1 MDHKETNNRRLYVLA
16 GLFTLALVVYL
27 GMLFDIQVNDHEYY
41 LTKSV
46 NTIAKK
52 EKVEASRGI
61 ITDRSGRPL
70 VSNRST
76 YSLTFDT
83 SLLKDG
89 EDQNDALLRLL
100 ELCREQGVDWV
111 DNLPVTRQAP
121 FAFTVD
127 SVSSTQKARFL
138 SYLKDLKPT
147 KEALAAYLAVHPEVV
162 AAEDAETAGDSGG
175 TTAPDGSALLKTLKA
190 EHLTSHLLVEAG
202 ITVPRLI
209 DWMREDFQVPEGYS
223 RDEAR
228 LVLGVQYELA
238 IRKLGTNDAYVLAE
252 DVSTEF
258 ISLINDGGYSGAK
271 ISSSFVRKYET
282 SYATHILG
290 TVGTLYKEDLDNPL
304 YADYPMNAIVGK
316 EGVELAFERYLHG
329 TDGTRIVSTNSEG
342 KVTGIYYQKEP
353 QPGNTVELT
362 IDLELQKVVEDA
374 LEKTVSAMNEE
385 DGNTARGAAAVVEA
399 VGTGEILSIASY
411 PTYDLSTYRQ
421 NYAALEADPSYP
433 MLNRAT
439 QGGYAPGSTLKP
451 LTAIAA
457 LEEGVIE
464 PYQKLNSPVTWYYPG
479 DPNSYAKC
487 WYRSG
492 SHGLINITQAITL
505 SCNYFFAEMGYRLG
519 LDTLNE
525 YVRAFGLGEHTGI
538 EIGDRTGNLT
548 ENKPGENLAPWAAF
562 GQADYLFTPIQLAN
576 YIATLVSGGK
586 RCDAHLLKAVK
597 TYDNT
602 EVVALGNTE
611 PQTILDISAEN
622 LEAVK
627 QGMLGYTQPG
637 GMVYS
642 YFKDCVVSAGAKTG
656 TAQLGANV
664 TNNGVFVCFA
674 PYEDPEIVVSIVIE
688 QGGSGAALASTA
700 VKILNAYFTPDE
712 LGTAV
717 IGEGQLLQ

>member
-162 AAEDAETAGDSGG
+162 VAEDAETAGDSGG

-316 EGVELAFERYLHG
+316 EGVELAFEKYLHG

-362 IDLELQKVVEDA
+362 IDLELQQVVEDTLA
-374 LEKTVSAMNEE
+374 ETVAAMNAK
-385 DGNTARGAAAVVEA
+385 DGSTTRGAAAVVEA
-399 VGTGEILSIASY
+399 VGTGEVLAIASY
-411 PTYDLSTYRQ
+411 PTYDLSTYRR
-421 NYAALEADPSYP
+421 NYTTLESDPAKP
-433 MLNRAT
+433 MFNRAT
-439 QGGYAPGSTLKP
+439 QNGYAPGSTFKP

-464 PYQKLNSPVTWYYPG
+464 PYQKLNSPRTWRYPG
-479 DPNSYAKC
+479 DPNSYANC
-487 WYRSG
+487 WYAG
-492 SHGLINITQAITL
+492 SHGKINVSEAITV

-519 LDTLNE
+519 LDKLNE
-525 YVRAFGLGEHTGI
+525 YARAFGLGEHTGI
-538 EIGDRTGNLT
+538 EIGDYAGNIA
-548 ENKPGENLAPWAAF
+548 ENKRGENQAPWAAF
-562 GQADYLFTPIQLAN
+562 GQSSYLFTPLQLAN
-576 YIATLVSGGK
+576 YISTLVSGGK
-586 RCDAHLLKAVK
+586 FCEAHLLKTVK
-597 TYDNT
+597 TYDNS
-602 EVVALGNTE
+602 EVVAVGSRD
-611 PQTILDISAEN
+611 PVRTIDISQEN

-627 QGMLGYTQPG
+627 AGMHGLTTGSLAP
-637 GMVYS
+637 

-656 TAQLGANV
+656 TAQINKET

>member
-1 MDHKETNNRRLYVLA
+1 MDYKESGNHRLYVLA
-16 GLFTLALVVYL
+16 GFLAVVLLIYL
-27 GMLFDIQVNDHEYY
+27 GVLYDIQINDHNYY

-76 YSLTFDT
+76 YSLTFDS

-111 DNLPVTRQAP
+111 DNLPITRQAP
-121 FAFTVD
+121 FSFTVD
-127 SVSSTQKARFL
+127 TVSSTQKSRFL
-138 SYLKDLKPT
+138 SYLKDLKPAR
-147 KEALAAYLAVHPEVV
+147 EALTAYLLAHPEVV
-162 AAEDAETAGDSGG
+162 GDTEEASDPGDAVSMDS
-175 TTAPDGSALLKTLKA
+175 AALLNALKA
-190 EHLTSHLLVEAG
+190 EHLTTRLLSDAG
-202 ITVPRLI
+202 ITVAKLAG
-209 DWMREDFQVPEGYS
+209 WMRESFKVPAEYTQ
-223 RDEAR
+223 DEAR

-238 IRKLGTNDAYVLAE
+238 IRKLDVNEAYVLAE
-252 DVSTEF
+252 DISTEF

-271 ISSSFVRKYET
+271 VTSSFVRKYET
-282 SYATHILG
+282 TYAAHILG
-290 TVGTLYKEDLDNPL
+290 TVGSLYKEDLENPL
-304 YADYPMNAIVGK
+304 YADYPMNATVGK
-316 EGVELAFERYLHG
+316 EGVELAFEQYLHG

-342 KVTGIYYQKEP
+342 KVTGVFYEKEP

-374 LEKTVSAMNEE
+374 LAETVTEMNAK

-421 NYAALEADPSYP
+421 NYAALEADLSYP
-433 MLNRAT
+433 MLNRVT
-439 QGGYAPGSTLKP
+439 QGGYAPGSTFKP

-457 LEEGVIE
+457 LQEGVIE
-464 PYQKLNSPVTWYYPG
+464 PYQKLNSPRTWRYPG
-479 DPNSYAKC
+479 DPNSYANC
-487 WYRSG
+487 WYAG
-492 SHGLINITQAITL
+492 SHGKINISEAITL

-519 LDTLNE
+519 LDKLNE
-525 YVRAFGLGEHTGI
+525 YAKAFGLGEHTGI
-538 EIGDRTGNLT
+538 EIGDRTGNLA
-548 ENKPGENLAPWAAF
+548 ENKKGENQAPWAAF
-562 GQADYLFTPIQLAN
+562 GQSSYLFTPIQLAN

-597 TYDNT
+597 SYDNT
-602 EVVALGNTE
+602 EVVALGDTE
-611 PQTILDISAEN
+611 PKNILDISDEN

-627 QGMLGYTQPG
+627 KGMYGLTTGSLAP
-637 GMVYS
+637 

-656 TAQLGANV
+656 TAQINKET

-674 PYEDPEIVVSIVIE
+674 PYEAPEIVVSIVIE
-688 QGGSGAALASTA
+688 QGGTGAALASTA
-700 VKILNAYFTPDE
+700 VKILNAYFAPEDT
-712 LGTAV
+712 GTAV
-717 IGEGQLLQ
+717 TGENQLLP

>member
-1 MDHKETNNRRLYVLA
+1 MDHKETNDRRLYVLA
-16 GLFTLALVVYL
+16 GLFALAILIYL
-27 GMLFDIQVNDHEYY
+27 GVLYDIQINDHDYY
-41 LTKSV
+41 LTRSV

-76 YSLTFDT
+76 YSLTFDA

-89 EDQNDALLRLL
+89 EDQNDAVLRLL
-100 ELCREQGVDWV
+100 KLCREQGVDWV
-111 DNLPVTRQAP
+111 DNLPITRQAP
-121 FAFTVD
+121 FSFTVD
-127 SVSSTQKARFL
+127 AVSSTQKDRFL
-138 SYLKDLKPT
+138 AYLKDLKPAR
-147 KEALAAYLAVHPEVV
+147 EALIAYLTAHPETV
-162 AAEDAETAGDSGG
+162 AEEGQTVASTDTA
-175 TTAPDGSALLKTLKA
+175 ALLKALKGQ
-190 EHLTSHLLVEAG
+190 HLTSHLLVEAG

-209 DWMREDFQVPEGYS
+209 EWMQADFNVPTSYS

-252 DVSTEF
+252 DITTEF

-271 ISSSFVRKYET
+271 VTSSFVRKYET
-282 SYATHILG
+282 TYAAHILG
-290 TVGTLYKEDLDNPL
+290 TVGSLYKEDLENPL
-304 YADYPMNAIVGK
+304 YADYPMNATVGK
-316 EGVELAFERYLHG
+316 EGVELAFEQYLHG

-342 KVTGIYYQKEP
+342 KVTGVFYEKEP

-374 LEKTVSAMNEE
+374 LAKTVSAMNEE

-674 PYEDPEIVVSIVIE
+674 PYEDPEIVISIVIE
-688 QGGSGAALASTA
+688 QGGAGAALASTA
-700 VKILNAYFTPDE
+700 VEILNAYFTPDE
-712 LGTAV
+712 TGTAI
-717 IGEGQLLQ
+717 IGENQLLP

>member
-1 MDHKETNNRRLYVLA
+1 MDYKESGNHRLYVLA
-16 GLFTLALVVYL
+16 GFLAVVLLIYL
-27 GMLFDIQVNDHEYY
+27 GVLYDIQINDHDYY

-76 YSLTFDT
+76 YSLTFDS

-111 DNLPVTRQAP
+111 DNLPITRQAP
-121 FAFTVD
+121 FSFTVD
-127 SVSSTQKARFL
+127 TVSSTQKSRFL
-138 SYLKDLKPT
+138 SYLKDLKPAR
-147 KEALAAYLAVHPEVV
+147 EALTAYLLAHPEVV
-162 AAEDAETAGDSGG
+162 GDTEEASDPGDAVSMDS
-175 TTAPDGSALLKTLKA
+175 AALLNALKA
-190 EHLTSHLLVEAG
+190 EHLTTRLLSDAG
-202 ITVPRLI
+202 ITVAKLAG
-209 DWMREDFQVPEGYS
+209 WMRESFKVPAEYTQ
-223 RDEAR
+223 DEAR

-238 IRKLGTNDAYVLAE
+238 IRKLDVNEAYVLAE
-252 DVSTEF
+252 DISTEF

-271 ISSSFVRKYET
+271 VTSSFVRKYET
-282 SYATHILG
+282 TYAAHILG
-290 TVGTLYKEDLDNPL
+290 TVGSLYKEDLENPL
-304 YADYPMNAIVGK
+304 YADYPMNATVGK
-316 EGVELAFERYLHG
+316 EGVELAFEQYLHG

-342 KVTGIYYQKEP
+342 KVTGVFYEKEP

-421 NYAALEADPSYP
+421 NYAALEAAPSYP

-674 PYEDPEIVVSIVIE
+674 PYEDPEIVISIVIE
-688 QGGSGAALASTA
+688 QGGAGAALASTA
-700 VKILNAYFTPDE
+700 VEILNAYFTPDE
-712 LGTAV
+712 IGTTV
-717 IGEGQLLQ
+717 IGENQLLQ

>member
-1 MDHKETNNRRLYVLA
+1 MDYKESGNHRLYVLA
-16 GLFTLALVVYL
+16 GFLAVVLLIYL
-27 GMLFDIQVNDHEYY
+27 GVLYDIQINDHNYY

-76 YSLTFDT
+76 YSLTFDS

-111 DNLPVTRQAP
+111 DNLPITRQAP
-121 FAFTVD
+121 FSFTVD
-127 SVSSTQKARFL
+127 TVSSTQKSRFL
-138 SYLKDLKPT
+138 SYLKDLKPAR
-147 KEALAAYLAVHPEVV
+147 EALTAYLLAHPEVV
-162 AAEDAETAGDSGG
+162 GDTEEASDPGDAVSMDS
-175 TTAPDGSALLKTLKA
+175 AALLNALKA
-190 EHLTSHLLVEAG
+190 EHLTTRLLSDAG
-202 ITVPRLI
+202 ITVAKLAG
-209 DWMREDFQVPEGYS
+209 WMRESFKVPAEYTQ
-223 RDEAR
+223 DEAR

-238 IRKLGTNDAYVLAE
+238 IRKLDVNEAYVLAE
-252 DVSTEF
+252 DISTEF

-271 ISSSFVRKYET
+271 VTSSFVRKYET
-282 SYATHILG
+282 TYAAHILG
-290 TVGTLYKEDLDNPL
+290 TVGSLYKEDLENPL
-304 YADYPMNAIVGK
+304 YADYPMNATVGK
-316 EGVELAFERYLHG
+316 EGVELAFEQYLHG

-342 KVTGIYYQKEP
+342 KVTGVFYEKEP

-374 LEKTVSAMNEE
+374 LAETVTEMNAK

-421 NYAALEADPSYP
+421 NYAALEADLSYP
-433 MLNRAT
+433 MLNRVT
-439 QGGYAPGSTLKP
+439 QGGYAPGSTFKP

-457 LEEGVIE
+457 LQEGVIE
-464 PYQKLNSPVTWYYPG
+464 PYQKLNSPRTWRYPG
-479 DPNSYAKC
+479 DPNSYANC
-487 WYRSG
+487 WYAG
-492 SHGLINITQAITL
+492 SHGKINISEAITL

-519 LDTLNE
+519 LDKLNE
-525 YVRAFGLGEHTGI
+525 YAKAFGLGEHTGI
-538 EIGDRTGNLT
+538 EIGDRTGNLA
-548 ENKPGENLAPWAAF
+548 ENKKGENQAPWAAF
-562 GQADYLFTPIQLAN
+562 GQSSYLFTPIQLAN

-597 TYDNT
+597 SYDNT
-602 EVVALGNTE
+602 EVVALGDTE
-611 PQTILDISAEN
+611 PKNILDISDEN

-627 QGMLGYTQPG
+627 KGMYGLTTGSLAP
-637 GMVYS
+637 

-656 TAQLGANV
+656 TAQINKET

-674 PYEDPEIVVSIVIE
+674 PYEAPEIVVSIVIE
-688 QGGSGAALASTA
+688 QGGTGAALASTA

-712 LGTAV
+712 IGTTV
-717 IGEGQLLQ
+717 IGENQLLQ

>member
-1 MDHKETNNRRLYVLA
+1 MDHKETNDRRLYVLA
-16 GLFTLALVVYL
+16 GLFALAILIYL
-27 GMLFDIQVNDHEYY
+27 GVLYDIQINDHDYY
-41 LTKSV
+41 LTRSV

-76 YSLTFDT
+76 YSLTFDA

-89 EDQNDALLRLL
+89 EDQNDAVLRLL
-100 ELCREQGVDWV
+100 KLCREQGVDWV
-111 DNLPVTRQAP
+111 DNLPITRQAP
-121 FAFTVD
+121 FSFTVD
-127 SVSSTQKARFL
+127 DVSSTQKDRFL
-138 SYLKDLKPT
+138 AYLKDLKPAR
-147 KEALAAYLAVHPEVV
+147 EALIAYLTAHPETV
-162 AAEDAETAGDSGG
+162 AEEGQTVASTDTA
-175 TTAPDGSALLKTLKA
+175 TLLKALKGQ
-190 EHLTSHLLVEAG
+190 HLTSHLLVEAG

-209 DWMREDFQVPEGYS
+209 EWMQADFNVPTSYS

-252 DVSTEF
+252 DITTEF

-271 ISSSFVRKYET
+271 VTSSFVRKYET
-282 SYATHILG
+282 TYAAHILG
-290 TVGTLYKEDLDNPL
+290 TVGSLYKEDLENPL
-304 YADYPMNAIVGK
+304 YADYPMNATVGK
-316 EGVELAFERYLHG
+316 EGVELAFEQYLHG

-342 KVTGIYYQKEP
+342 KVTGVFYEKEP

-374 LEKTVSAMNEE
+374 LAKTVSAMNEE

-674 PYEDPEIVVSIVIE
+674 PYEDPEIVISIVIE
-688 QGGSGAALASTA
+688 QGGAGAALASTA
-700 VKILNAYFTPDE
+700 VEILNAYFTPDE
-712 LGTAV
+712 TGTAI
-717 IGEGQLLQ
+717 IGENQLLP

>member
-1 MDHKETNNRRLYVLA
+1 MDYKESGNHRLYVLA
-16 GLFTLALVVYL
+16 GFLAVVLLIYL
-27 GMLFDIQVNDHEYY
+27 GVLYDIQINDHDYY

-76 YSLTFDT
+76 YSLTFDS

-111 DNLPVTRQAP
+111 DNLPITRQAP
-121 FAFTVD
+121 FSFTVD
-127 SVSSTQKARFL
+127 TVSSTQKSRFL
-138 SYLKDLKPT
+138 SYLKDLKPAR
-147 KEALAAYLAVHPEVV
+147 EALTAYLLAHPEVV
-162 AAEDAETAGDSGG
+162 GDTEEASDPGDAVSMDS
-175 TTAPDGSALLKTLKA
+175 AALLNALKA
-190 EHLTSHLLVEAG
+190 EHLTTRLLSDAG
-202 ITVPRLI
+202 ITVAKLAG
-209 DWMREDFQVPEGYS
+209 WMRESFKVPAEYTQ
-223 RDEAR
+223 DEAR

-238 IRKLGTNDAYVLAE
+238 IRKLDVNEAYVLAE
-252 DVSTEF
+252 DISTEF

-271 ISSSFVRKYET
+271 VTSSFVRKYET
-282 SYATHILG
+282 TYAAHILG
-290 TVGTLYKEDLDNPL
+290 TVGSLYKEDLENPL
-304 YADYPMNAIVGK
+304 YADYPMNATVGK
-316 EGVELAFERYLHG
+316 EGVELAFEQYLHG

-342 KVTGIYYQKEP
+342 KVTGVFYEKEP

-586 RCDAHLLKAVK
+586 RCDAHLMKAVK

-674 PYEDPEIVVSIVIE
+674 PYEDPEIVISIVIE
-688 QGGSGAALASTA
+688 QGGAGAALASTA
-700 VKILNAYFTPDE
+700 VEILNAYFTPDE
-712 LGTAV
+712 IGTTV
-717 IGEGQLLQ
+717 IGENQLLQ

>member
-1 MDHKETNNRRLYVLA
+1 MDHKETNDRRLYVLA
-16 GLFTLALVVYL
+16 GLFALAILIYL
-27 GMLFDIQVNDHEYY
+27 GVLYDIQINDHDYY
-41 LTKSV
+41 LTRSV

-76 YSLTFDT
+76 YSLTFDA

-89 EDQNDALLRLL
+89 EDQNDAVLRLL
-100 ELCREQGVDWV
+100 KLCREQGVDWV
-111 DNLPVTRQAP
+111 DNLPITRQAP
-121 FAFTVD
+121 FSFTVD
-127 SVSSTQKARFL
+127 DVSSTQKDRFL
-138 SYLKDLKPT
+138 AYLKDLKPAR
-147 KEALAAYLAVHPEVV
+147 EALIAYLTAHPETV
-162 AAEDAETAGDSGG
+162 AEEGQTVASTDTA
-175 TTAPDGSALLKTLKA
+175 TLLKALKGQ
-190 EHLTSHLLVEAG
+190 HLTSHLLVEAG

-209 DWMREDFQVPEGYS
+209 EWMQADFNVPTSYS

-252 DVSTEF
+252 DITTEF

-271 ISSSFVRKYET
+271 VTSSFVRKYET
-282 SYATHILG
+282 TYAAHILG
-290 TVGTLYKEDLDNPL
+290 TVGSLYKEDLENPL
-304 YADYPMNAIVGK
+304 YADYPMNATVGK
-316 EGVELAFERYLHG
+316 EGVELAFEQYLHG

-342 KVTGIYYQKEP
+342 KVTGVFYEKEP

-374 LEKTVSAMNEE
+374 LAKTVSAMNEE

-674 PYEDPEIVVSIVIE
+674 PYEDPEIVISIVIE
-688 QGGSGAALASTA
+688 QGGAGAALASTA
-700 VKILNAYFTPDE
+700 VEILNAYFTPDE
-712 LGTAV
+712 IGTTV
-717 IGEGQLLQ
+717 IGENQLLP

>member
-1 MDHKETNNRRLYVLA
+1 MDHKETNDRRLYVLA
-16 GLFTLALVVYL
+16 GLCALAILIYL
-27 GMLFDIQVNDHEYY
+27 GVLYDIQINDHDYY
-41 LTKSV
+41 LTRSV

-76 YSLTFDT
+76 YSLTFDA

-89 EDQNDALLRLL
+89 EDQNDAVLRLL
-100 ELCREQGVDWV
+100 KLCREQGVDWV
-111 DNLPVTRQAP
+111 DNLPITRQAP
-121 FAFTVD
+121 FSFMVD
-127 SVSSTQKARFL
+127 AVSSTQKDRFL
-138 SYLKDLKPT
+138 AYLKDLKPAR
-147 KEALAAYLAVHPEVV
+147 EALIAYLTAHPETV
-162 AAEDAETAGDSGG
+162 AEEGQTVASPDTA
-175 TTAPDGSALLKTLKA
+175 ALLKALKGQ
-190 EHLTSHLLVEAG
+190 HLTSHLLVEAG

-209 DWMREDFQVPEGYS
+209 EWMQADFNVPTSYS

-238 IRKLGTNDAYVLAE
+238 IRKLGTNDAYVLAV
-252 DVSTEF
+252 DITTEF

-271 ISSSFVRKYET
+271 VTSSFVRKYET
-282 SYATHILG
+282 TYAAHILG
-290 TVGTLYKEDLDNPL
+290 TVGSLYKEDLENPL
-304 YADYPMNAIVGK
+304 YADYPMNATVGK
-316 EGVELAFERYLHG
+316 EGVELAFEQYLHG

-342 KVTGIYYQKEP
+342 KVTGVFYEKEP

-374 LEKTVSAMNEE
+374 LAKTVSAMNEE

-674 PYEDPEIVVSIVIE
+674 PYEDPEIVISIVIE
-688 QGGSGAALASTA
+688 QGGAGAALASTA
-700 VKILNAYFTPDE
+700 VEILNAYFTPDE
-712 LGTAV
+712 TGTAI
-717 IGEGQLLQ
+717 IGENQLLP

>member
-1 MDHKETNNRRLYVLA
+1 MDYKESGNHRLYVLA
-16 GLFTLALVVYL
+16 GFLAVVLLIYL
-27 GMLFDIQVNDHEYY
+27 GVLYDIQINDHDYY

-76 YSLTFDT
+76 YSLTFDS

-100 ELCREQGVDWV
+100 ELCREQGVDWM
-111 DNLPVTRQAP
+111 DNLPITRQAP
-121 FAFTVD
+121 FSFTVD
-127 SVSSTQKARFL
+127 TVSSTQKSRFL
-138 SYLKDLKPT
+138 SYLKDLKPAR
-147 KEALAAYLAVHPEVV
+147 EALTAYLLAHPEVV
-162 AAEDAETAGDSGG
+162 GDTEEASDPGDAVSMDS
-175 TTAPDGSALLKTLKA
+175 AALLNALKA
-190 EHLTSHLLVEAG
+190 EHLTTRLLSDAG
-202 ITVPRLI
+202 ITVAKLAG
-209 DWMREDFQVPEGYS
+209 WMRESFKVPAEYTQ
-223 RDEAR
+223 DEAR

-238 IRKLGTNDAYVLAE
+238 IRKLDVNEAYVLAE
-252 DVSTEF
+252 DISTEF

-271 ISSSFVRKYET
+271 VTSSFVRKYET
-282 SYATHILG
+282 TYAAHILG
-290 TVGTLYKEDLDNPL
+290 TVGSLYKEDLENPL
-304 YADYPMNAIVGK
+304 YADYPMNATVGK
-316 EGVELAFERYLHG
+316 EGVELAFEQYLHG

-342 KVTGIYYQKEP
+342 KVTGVFYEKEP

-586 RCDAHLLKAVK
+586 RCDAHLMKAVK

-674 PYEDPEIVVSIVIE
+674 PYEDPEIVISIVIE
-688 QGGSGAALASTA
+688 QGGAGAALASTA
-700 VKILNAYFTPDE
+700 VEILNAYFTPDE
-712 LGTAV
+712 IGTTV
-717 IGEGQLLQ
+717 IGENQLLQ

>member
-52 EKVEASRGI
+52 VKVEASRGI

-316 EGVELAFERYLHG
+316 EGVELAFEKYLHG

-362 IDLELQKVVEDA
+362 IDLELQQVVEDA
-374 LEKTVSAMNEE
+374 LAKTVSAMNEE

-548 ENKPGENLAPWAAF
+548 ENKLGENLAPWAAF

-674 PYEDPEIVVSIVIE
+674 PYEDPEIVISIVIE
-688 QGGSGAALASTA
+688 QGGAGAALASTA
-700 VKILNAYFTPDE
+700 VEILNAYFTPDE

>member
-1 MDHKETNNRRLYVLA
+1 MDHKETNDRRLYVLA
-16 GLFTLALVVYL
+16 GPFALAILIYL
-27 GMLFDIQVNDHEYY
+27 GVLYDIQINDHDYY
-41 LTKSV
+41 LTRSV

-76 YSLTFDT
+76 YSLTFDA

-89 EDQNDALLRLL
+89 EDQNDAVLRLL
-100 ELCREQGVDWV
+100 KLCREQGVDWV
-111 DNLPVTRQAP
+111 DNLPITRQAP
-121 FAFTVD
+121 FSFTVD
-127 SVSSTQKARFL
+127 DVSSTQKDRFL
-138 SYLKDLKPT
+138 AYLKDLKPAR
-147 KEALAAYLAVHPEVV
+147 EALIAYLTAHPETV
-162 AAEDAETAGDSGG
+162 AEEGQTVASTDTA
-175 TTAPDGSALLKTLKA
+175 ALLKALKGQ
-190 EHLTSHLLVEAG
+190 HLTSHLLVEAG

-209 DWMREDFQVPEGYS
+209 EWMQADFNVPTSYS

-252 DVSTEF
+252 DITTEF

-271 ISSSFVRKYET
+271 VTSSFVRKYET
-282 SYATHILG
+282 TYAAHILG
-290 TVGTLYKEDLDNPL
+290 TVGSLYKEDLENPL
-304 YADYPMNAIVGK
+304 YADYPMNATVGK
-316 EGVELAFERYLHG
+316 EGVELAFEQYLHG

-342 KVTGIYYQKEP
+342 KVTGVFYEKEP

-374 LEKTVSAMNEE
+374 LAETVTNMNNK
-385 DGNTARGAAAVVEA
+385 DGNTTRGAAAVVEA
-399 VGTGEILSIASY
+399 VGTGEILAIASY

-421 NYAALEADPSYP
+421 NYAALESDPSYP

-439 QGGYAPGSTLKP
+439 QGGYAPGSTFKP

-457 LEEGVIE
+457 LEEDVIE
-464 PYQKLNSPVTWYYPG
+464 PYQKLNSPRTWYYPG
-479 DPNSYAKC
+479 DPNSFANC
-487 WYRSG
+487 WYAG
-492 SHGLINITQAITL
+492 SHGKINISEAITL

-519 LDTLNE
+519 LDKLNE
-525 YVRAFGLGEHTGI
+525 YARAFGLGEHTGI
-538 EIGDRTGNLT
+538 EIGDRAGNLA
-548 ENKPGENLAPWAAF
+548 ENKRGENQAPWAAF
-562 GQADYLFTPIQLAN
+562 GQSSYLFTPIQLAN

-586 RCDAHLLKAVK
+586 HCDAHLLKAVK
-597 TYDNT
+597 SYDNT
-602 EVVALGNTE
+602 EVVALGDTE
-611 PQTILDISAEN
+611 AKNLLNISDEN

-627 QGMLGYTQPG
+627 KGMYGLTTGSLAP
-637 GMVYS
+637 

-656 TAQLGANV
+656 TAQINKET

-674 PYEDPEIVVSIVIE
+674 PYEDPEIAISIVIE

-700 VKILNAYFTPDE
+700 VEILNAYFTPDE
-712 LGTAV
+712 TGTAI
-717 IGEGQLLQ
+717 IGENQLLP